1 MIFGLVLLIL
11 NFFIPQF
18 TEAGQAK
25 LEKMVLDRDALTQQW
40 KESERQKSGIFGN
53 RTKKDMVETNEWL
66 ERIIQKDNLIMD
78 ELRMIGDIETTTATQ
93 TGDDYKAIAFKQE
106 KDVQALRRAVTER
119 DKSID
124 KMLST
129 RRTFEWTTVIF
140 FLSTLGLG
148 YWVYKSKKNAYSTL
162 KKV

>member
-11 NFFIPQF
+11 NFFNPQI

-40 KESERQKSGIFGN
+40 KESESQKSGIFGN

-66 ERIIQKDNLIMD
+66 ERIILKDNLIMD
-78 ELRMIGDIETTTATQ
+78 ELRLIGDIETTTATQ
-93 TGDDYKAIAFKQE
+93 TGEDYKAIAFKQE
-106 KDVQALRRAVTER
+106 KDVQALRRAVAER
-119 DKSID
+119 DKSLD

-129 RRTFEWTTVIF
+129 RRTFEWTTTFF

-148 YWVYKSKKNAYSTL
+148 YWIYKSRKTS
-162 KKV
+162 